1 MFILQRA
8 LLMLI
13 GFLETLIIIHV
24 ILSWIYRG
32 NNELVRIVNIF
43 TEPLLLPG
51 KKIQERIIP
60 DVPVDF
66 SPIIAFFILGIL
78 EKFVVSIL

>member
-1 MFILQRA
+1 MFVLQRA

-32 NNELVRIVNIF
+32 NNELVRIINIF

-51 KKIQERIIP
+51 KKIQEKIIP

-78 EKFVVSIL
+78 EKFIVNIL

>member
-1 MFILQRA
+1 MFVLQRA

-32 NNELVRIVNIF
+32 NNELVRIINIF

-51 KKIQERIIP
+51 KKIQEKIIP

-78 EKFVVSIL
+78 EKFVVNIL

>member
-1 MFILQRA
+1 MFVLESA
-8 LLMLI
+8 LLILI
-13 GFLETLIIIHV
+13 GFLETLIIIQV

-32 NNELVRIVNIF
+32 NNELVRIINLF

-51 KKIQERIIP
+51 KKIQEKILP
-60 DVPVDF
+60 DMPVDF

-78 EKFVVSIL
+78 EKFIRSIF